1 MGGKLQ
7 VLAVF
12 SRWGLV
18 NSCTTRLKWSVIYI
32 LMNMKFTP
40 ATLVLALSATP
51 VALAKVDANGAG
63 GLASN
68 RFSGGDGEMMKAT
81 PSRAS
86 ERMLMLPL
94 DAPDGTGG
102 AGIAGSSEIDVADT
116 GILRLRR
123 LSRTSIHVNDSGR
136 MRSLQ
141 EDEATCVKPDTCEPS
156 LCSCVANGGDGYD
169 CATELNAVCNNVTAA
184 DGTVSTPTSITTY
197 TVPTPNVSSTADQR
211 RSANANCTTS
221 GARFTT
227 QKSTR

>member
-1 MGGKLQ
+1 
-7 VLAVF
+7 
-12 SRWGLV
+12 
-18 NSCTTRLKWSVIYI
+18 
-32 LMNMKFTP
+32 MNMKFTP

-184 DGTVSTPTSITTY
+184 DGTVFTIKGCVDVYADFYYNIYCSYAECVVDGGSKEECKCKLYNIWCALYDTEEY
-197 TVPTPNVSSTADQR
+197 TVSPCVVSYGWER
-211 RSANANCTTS
+211 RKIFFAQD
-221 GARFTT
+221 G
-227 QKSTR
+227 